1 MEQLFTM
8 VDNFDKV
15 EGYDQWLANQ
25 IQPKTLAIVEEE
37 SSEELVEEKISKPP
51 NLKIL
56 PKMKSLE
63 SPCN

>member
-1 MEQLFTM
+1 MEHLFTM

-37 SSEELVEEKISKPP
+37 SSDELVEEKKSKQL
-51 NLKIL
+51 NFKIL
-56 PKMKSLE
+56 PKIKSLE
-63 SPCN
+63 STSN